1 MTRWSLTVSDDVDQ
15 RLRAFLGKK
24 ATKKGGLSQFV
35 EKAVMQTLR
44 FEETV
49 DAVQDRN
56 EKYSVE
62 EIESAVDE
70 AVRET
75 RKATHNAPTSP

>member
-24 ATKKGGLSQFV
+24 AAKKGGMSQFI
-35 EKAVMQTLR
+35 EKAVMQTLC

-49 DAVQDRN
+49 DAIQERN
-56 EKYSVE
+56 LAFSED
-62 EIESAVDE
+62 EIENVISE

-75 RKATHNAPTSP
+75 RKVAHNASPSP